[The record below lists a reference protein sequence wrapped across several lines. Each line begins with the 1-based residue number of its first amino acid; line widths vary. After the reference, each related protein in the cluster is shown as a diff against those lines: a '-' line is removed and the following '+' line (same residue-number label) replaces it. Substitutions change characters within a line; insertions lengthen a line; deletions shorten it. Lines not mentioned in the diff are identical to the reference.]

1 MAGRG
6 RAGAAVDFAIGERNL
21 CGMRAS
27 ILAWLFPLGA
37 LVTVVLV
44 SLFPSLP
51 GSLLAVVWGW
61 VLLPAVV
68 MYVRSR
74 GRARSE
80 LDEIDAPY
88 WRIRPR

>member
-1 MAGRG
+1 M
-6 RAGAAVDFAIGERNL
+6 L
-21 CGMRAS
+21 S
-27 ILAWLFPLGA
+27 WLFPLGA

-51 GSLLAVVWGW
+51 GSLLAVAWGW

-74 GRARSE
+74 GRARRQP
-80 LDEIDAPY
+80 DEIDAPY